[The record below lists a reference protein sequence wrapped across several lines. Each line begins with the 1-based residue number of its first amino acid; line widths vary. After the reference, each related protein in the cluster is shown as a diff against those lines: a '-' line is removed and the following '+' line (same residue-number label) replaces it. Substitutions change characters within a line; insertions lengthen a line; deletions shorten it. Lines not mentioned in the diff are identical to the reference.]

1 MSQHILFIRKQ
12 LLATFTIV
20 YIGVCPYF
28 QDGGSKMEV
37 APRRTQKFK
46 MVSLFFGEGWLP
58 SVVVI
63 AIFNSSMVQ
72 NHEPIEEEES
82 WLYVRY

>member
-1 MSQHILFIRKQ
+1 
-12 LLATFTIV
+12 
-20 YIGVCPYF
+20 
-28 QDGGSKMEV
+28 MEV

-72 NHEPIEEEES
+72 NLEPIEEEES
-82 WLYVRY
+82 WRYVRY

>member
-1 MSQHILFIRKQ
+1 
-12 LLATFTIV
+12 
-20 YIGVCPYF
+20 
-28 QDGGSKMEV
+28 MEV
-37 APRRTQKFK
+37 APRRTEKFR

-72 NHEPIEEEES
+72 NFEPTEEEES
-82 WLYVRY
+82 W